1 MESSNVEV
9 LRDVD
14 ALVARAQAVVCAE
27 FQAAIAQHDRFTL
40 ALSGGS
46 TPKPL
51 YESLSQQNL
60 PWDRMHV
67 FWGDERYVPPTH
79 ADSNE
84 GMARRAWLDRIA
96 IPADRIHP
104 VPTQTANPAESAQ
117 LYEQELY
124 RFFGADEIPALD
136 LILLGLG
143 DDGHTASLFPQTE
156 VLNVCDHLI
165 GVGYRGPDP
174 RITFTIALINRAR
187 CVLFLV
193 AGQNKRPALKAIF
206 SDNANSFDYP
216 ARFIRPEGRL
226 IWLLDEAAAEGLQS
240 SSTLT

>member
-1 MESSNVEV
+1 MESSLEV
-9 LRDVD
+9 LRDVG
-14 ALVARAQAVVCAE
+14 ALIARAQEMVCVE
-27 FQAAIAQHDRFTL
+27 LQEAIAQRGQFTL

-51 YESLSQQNL
+51 YESLSQQDL
-60 PWDRMHV
+60 PWNQVHV

-79 ADSNE
+79 PDSNE
-84 GMARRAWLDRIA
+84 GMARRAWLDHVS
-96 IPADRIHP
+96 IPADQIHP
-104 VPTQTANPAESAQ
+104 IPTQTADPAESAR
-117 LYEQELY
+117 LYEQHLY
-124 RFFGADEIPALD
+124 DFFGADEIPALD

-165 GVGYRGPDP
+165 GVGYRGTDP

-193 AGQNKRPALKAIF
+193 AGESKRLALQAIF

-216 ARFIRPEGRL
+216 ARFIRPEGKL
-226 IWLLDEAAAEGLQS
+226 IWLLDETAAEGLS
-240 SSTLT
+240 

>member
-1 MESSNVEV
+1 MESNSVEV
-9 LRDVD
+9 LRDVN
-14 ALVARAQAVVCAE
+14 ALVARAQEIVCAE
-27 FQAAIAQHDRFTL
+27 LQSAIAQRNQFTL

-51 YESLSQQNL
+51 YESLSRQEL
-60 PWDRMHV
+60 PWDKVHI
-67 FWGDERYVPPTH
+67 FWGDERYVAPDHP
-79 ADSNE
+79 DSNE
-84 GMARRAWLDRIA
+84 GMARRAWIDHIS
-96 IPADRIHP
+96 IPANHIHSI
-104 VPTQTANPAESAQ
+104 PTQTSDPAESAR
-117 LYEQELY
+117 LYEQQLY
-124 RFFGADEIPALD
+124 NFFGDHEIPALD

-143 DDGHTASLFPQTE
+143 DDGHTASLFPRTD

-165 GVGYRGPDP
+165 GVGYRGQDP

-216 ARFIRPEGRL
+216 ARFIRPEGKL
-226 IWLLDEAAAEGLQS
+226 IWLLDESAAEGLQ
-240 SSTLT
+240 

>member
-9 LRDVD
+9 LGDVS
-14 ALVARAQAVVCAE
+14 ALVARAQAIVCAE
-27 FQAAIAQHDRFTL
+27 LQSAIAQRNQFTL

-51 YESLSQQNL
+51 YESLSQQPL
-60 PWDRMHV
+60 SWDKVHV
-67 FWGDERYVPPTH
+67 FWGDERYVPPDH
-79 ADSNE
+79 PDSNE
-84 GMARRAWLDRIA
+84 GMARRAWLDHISIPTDHIHA
-96 IPADRIHP
+96 I
-104 VPTQTANPAESAQ
+104 PTQTADPAESAR
-117 LYEQELY
+117 LYEQHLY
-124 RFFGADEIPALD
+124 SFFGDKEIPALD

-165 GVGYRGPDP
+165 GVGYRGTDP

-193 AGQNKRPALKAIF
+193 AGQNKRPALKEIF

-216 ARFIRPEGRL
+216 ARFIRPEGKL
-226 IWLLDEAAAEGLQS
+226 IWLLDQPAAEGLY
-240 SSTLT
+240 

>member
-9 LRDVD
+9 LRDVS
-14 ALVARAQAVVCAE
+14 ALVARAQEIICAE
-27 FQAAIAQHDRFTL
+27 LQSAIAQRNQFTL

-51 YESLSQQNL
+51 YESLSQQSL
-60 PWDRMHV
+60 LWDKVHV
-67 FWGDERYVPPTH
+67 FWGDERYVSPDHP
-79 ADSNE
+79 DSNE
-84 GMARRAWLDRIA
+84 GMARRAWLDHVSIPTDNIHA
-96 IPADRIHP
+96 I
-104 VPTQTANPAESAQ
+104 PTQTVNPAESAR
-117 LYEQELY
+117 LYEQHLY
-124 RFFGADEIPALD
+124 SFFGDKEIPVLD

-165 GVGYRGPDP
+165 GVGYRGTDP

-193 AGQNKRPALKAIF
+193 AGQNKRPALKEIF

-216 ARFIRPEGRL
+216 ARFIRPEGKL
-226 IWLLDEAAAEGLQS
+226 IWLLDKPAAEGL
-240 SSTLT
+240 

>member
-9 LRDVD
+9 LGDVS
-14 ALVARAQAVVCAE
+14 ALVARAQAIVCAE
-27 FQAAIAQHDRFTL
+27 LQSAIAQRNQSTL

-51 YESLSQQNL
+51 YESLSQQPL
-60 PWDRMHV
+60 PWDKVHV
-67 FWGDERYVPPTH
+67 FWGDERYVPPDH
-79 ADSNE
+79 PDSNE
-84 GMARRAWLDRIA
+84 GMARRAWLDHIS
-96 IPADRIHP
+96 IPTDHIHGI
-104 VPTQTANPAESAQ
+104 PTQTADPAESAR
-117 LYEQELY
+117 LYEQHLY
-124 RFFGADEIPALD
+124 SFFGDKEIPALD

-165 GVGYRGPDP
+165 GVGYRGTDP

-193 AGQNKRPALKAIF
+193 AGQNKRPALKEIF

-216 ARFIRPEGRL
+216 ARFIRPEGKL
-226 IWLLDEAAAEGLQS
+226 IWLLDQPAAEGLY
-240 SSTLT
+240 

>member
-9 LRDVD
+9 LGDVS
-14 ALVARAQAVVCAE
+14 ALVARAQVIVCAE
-27 FQAAIAQHDRFTL
+27 LQSAIAQRNQFTL

-51 YESLSQQNL
+51 YESLSQQPL
-60 PWDRMHV
+60 TWDKVHV
-67 FWGDERYVPPTH
+67 FWGDERYVPPDH
-79 ADSNE
+79 PDSNE
-84 GMARRAWLDRIA
+84 GMARRAWLDHIS
-96 IPADRIHP
+96 IPTDHIHGI
-104 VPTQTANPAESAQ
+104 PTQTADPAESAR
-117 LYEQELY
+117 LYEQHLY
-124 RFFGADEIPALD
+124 SFFGDKEIPALD

-165 GVGYRGPDP
+165 GVGYRGTDP

-193 AGQNKRPALKAIF
+193 AGQNKRPALKEIF

-216 ARFIRPEGRL
+216 ARFIRPEGKL
-226 IWLLDEAAAEGLQS
+226 IWLLDELAADGL
-240 SSTLT
+240 

>member
-1 MESSNVEV
+1 MESSVEV
-9 LRDVD
+9 LRDVGT
-14 ALVARAQAVVCAE
+14 LVARAQEIVCAE
-27 FQAAIAQHDRFTL
+27 LQSAIAQRDRFTL

-51 YESLSQQNL
+51 YESLSQQTL
-60 PWDRMHV
+60 PWDKVHL
-67 FWGDERYVPPTH
+67 FWGDERYVPSDHP
-79 ADSNE
+79 DSNE
-84 GMARRAWLDRIA
+84 RMARRAWIDHVS
-96 IPADRIHP
+96 IPADHIHP
-104 VPTQTANPAESAQ
+104 IPTQTSDPAESAR
-117 LYEQELY
+117 LYEQHLNS
-124 RFFGADEIPALD
+124 FFGDHEIPALD

-143 DDGHTASLFPQTE
+143 DDGHTASLFPQTD

-206 SDNANSFDYP
+206 SDDANSFDYP
-216 ARFIRPEGRL
+216 ARFIRPEGKL
-226 IWLLDEAAAEGLQS
+226 IWLLDESAADGLQS
-240 SSTLT
+240 SARA